1 MAGSEEKT
9 DAQRRP
15 SQETWQ
21 GGERNDSLEV
31 KVRQATSADRTKR
44 TALLKDHEE
53 AVLKALLE
61 NPEIT
66 EMEILS
72 IASNPAATAAVLT
85 TISENQ
91 QWMKNY
97 QVRVALVRNP
107 RTPVSIAQRV
117 VGTLHTVDL
126 KRVVASGGLD
136 SSIIESARQ
145 HLSNLET
152 QQEAKTGKT
161 VFQKIKEMSVP
172 ERLNLAMSGDKEA
185 RSLLI
190 KDSDKKVQEAV
201 LENPRIT
208 ETEIVTIANTR
219 TASEEVLRKI
229 CTNRQ
234 WMKNYRVRLGLV
246 NNPKTPLPIAVRL
259 LSTLM
264 VADLKRL
271 AKSKGIPNVLAQSA
285 HRILSQKRHG

>member
-1 MAGSEEKT
+1 
-9 DAQRRP
+9 
-15 SQETWQ
+15 
-21 GGERNDSLEV
+21 
-31 KVRQATSADRTKR
+31 
-44 TALLKDHEE
+44 
-53 AVLKALLE
+53 
-61 NPEIT
+61 
-66 EMEILS
+66 
-72 IASNPAATAAVLT
+72 
-85 TISENQ
+85 
-91 QWMKNY
+91 
-97 QVRVALVRNP
+97 
-107 RTPVSIAQRV
+107 
-117 VGTLHTVDL
+117 
-126 KRVVASGGLD
+126 
-136 SSIIESARQ
+136 
-145 HLSNLET
+145 
-152 QQEAKTGKT
+152 
-161 VFQKIKEMSVP
+161 
-172 ERLNLAMSGDKEA
+172 MSGDKEA